1 MNAKS
6 KSVKSMAKSRQ
17 EKSDEKPRRSKAV
30 EKAKPAEDGFDFV
43 GKVESLRVK
52 SGGAAGAFEFGLR
65 GRGGKRRSFML
76 DGSDPIAMNAMAQIL
91 VAAHASEAK
100 IGVRADAG
108 EGTVLVRELECRPKL
123 GKG

>member
-6 KSVKSMAKSRQ
+6 KSVTSKAKSRQ
-17 EKSDEKPRRSKAV
+17 DGSQAKPGRSKAAA
-30 EKAKPAEDGFDFV
+30 KAKPQEEGFDFV

-52 SGGAAGAFEFGLR
+52 SGGAADAFAFGLR
-65 GRGGKRRSFML
+65 GRGGKRRSFRL
-76 DGSDPIAMNAMAQIL
+76 DGSDPIALNAMAQIL

-100 IGVRADAG
+100 IGVRAEAG
-108 EGTVLVRELECRPKL
+108 EGTSVVRELECRPKL